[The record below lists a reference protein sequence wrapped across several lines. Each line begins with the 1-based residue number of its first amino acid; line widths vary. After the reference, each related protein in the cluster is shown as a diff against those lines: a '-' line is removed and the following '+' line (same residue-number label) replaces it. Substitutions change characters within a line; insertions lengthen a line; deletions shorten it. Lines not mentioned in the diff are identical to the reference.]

1 EPNEDSESLSRPGSI
16 ILSGKVGGVVAQP
29 LGEQN
34 PALLPH
40 IRHIVFAAV
49 VVETKD
55 VGRFSGL
62 GEGGGRKSEERQKRA
77 HVDHPGYGRMCR
89 RLAPVCSGA
98 SRGISRKSAVS

>member
-1 EPNEDSESLSRPGSI
+1 EVGDALSKRVVVLLVGDRSAAPIIVVEPNEDSESLSRPGSI
-16 ILSGKVGGVVAQP
+16 ILSGQVGGVVAQP

-40 IRHIVFAAV
+40 LRHIVFAAV

-77 HVDHPGYGRMCR
+77 HV
-89 RLAPVCSGA
+89 
-98 SRGISRKSAVS
+98 